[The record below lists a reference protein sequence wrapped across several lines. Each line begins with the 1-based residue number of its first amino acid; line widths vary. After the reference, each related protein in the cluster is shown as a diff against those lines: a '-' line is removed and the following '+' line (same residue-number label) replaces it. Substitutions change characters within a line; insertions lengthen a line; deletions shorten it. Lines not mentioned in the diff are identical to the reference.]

1 MSNGW
6 PYGDSDPQGPDGWD
20 PQDEP
25 FASHSPA
32 VLQWPAGEPGPDEYR
47 YEPGRPAA
55 DAGGDP
61 WTAGQ
66 EFAAPWA
73 SEREPGG
80 PRAPGYGQW
89 TPPGPPAGGRPIL
102 VGPPRSAAVGPGPD
116 APARQRGRSRRG
128 RGQAGSGPEQ
138 VPDADYEWFRYLGEG
153 RPGRPDSDPG
163 DQGFSG
169 AARRADGAGYGGS
182 RSGGGQSDGDRPGRP
197 GADAPAEYLERG
209 GRPDERPGRAAPD
222 DAVRTGRS
230 GGPVSYP
237 YLSGPYPSGA
247 TGEFAGRSSGRPG
260 EFPGSLVG
268 QPVEPGGYPGDL
280 PGWDT
285 ESYARPPYPTDDSG
299 PPGGYRRGVMDS
311 AEYASPLYPPPGA
324 ARSDPGTGRGVR
336 RGDEDARGGHGTGQG
351 DRSGDGYRPSR
362 PSGPPRSVVASRP
375 AAWAGPLAES
385 GYDSRPAGRPG
396 PGGALGLATRPG
408 QDSGQFAVGVAPADA
423 DDSGPI
429 TDSGPIA
436 GAVPSTDS
444 GPMAAVAA
452 PRRRGERDN
461 RERPRRHASHPGVGR
476 RPEDERA
483 GEVASRPDT
492 GSADPGE
499 RRRPGR
505 REDEAAGEVGR
516 GSAGPRAAQAR
527 QVGAPVTVG
536 QLARTGRKRRPAAD
550 SDRPARKGRPD
561 AAQAVQTKSAPTGM
575 GSAPDLAPGPA
586 KADPA
591 GRPGKIGRRGKSG
604 KSGQAGKSSAPA
616 KTSASV
622 KSGRPVKSGGPDGGA
637 VSPAARRGSARK
649 GARSGRHLTFGL
661 VRIPL
666 RAVVVSG
673 SAMVAVL
680 AAAAYL
686 LLLAPQPTHSITV
699 PARLGRYVRQSSVAS
714 ATALQL
720 RSKIVAG
727 ARGEVKNV
735 VGAVY
740 EQLTGPGTSTG
751 PQVVV
756 FIGGNLTGSGS
767 AGGFISGFK
776 SELHGSFS
784 TSAGRLGGQAA
795 CAPASQGRLAEC
807 AWADN
812 DTFGVV
818 VSATLHARA
827 LAAEMRQMR
836 PLIEHRIR

>member
-25 FASHSPA
+25 FASHPPA
-32 VLQWPAGEPGPDEYR
+32 VTQWPAGEPGPDEYR

-61 WTAGQ
+61 WSAGQ

-73 SEREPGG
+73 SERELGG

-102 VGPPRSAAVGPGPD
+102 AGPPRSAAVDPGPD
-116 APARQRGRSRRG
+116 APARQRGPGWRRDSGDDRHQRSGDRPSDGRHGGERGRSRG
-128 RGQAGSGPEQ
+128 RGHAGSGPEQ

-153 RPGRPDSDPG
+153 RPGRPDPDPG

-169 AARRADGAGYGGS
+169 AARRAEGSGYGGSGYGGPEYGRS
-182 RSGGGQSDGDRPGRP
+182 RSGGGQSDGDRPDRP

-209 GRPDERPGRAAPD
+209 GRLDERPGRAAPD
-222 DAVRTGRS
+222 DAGWAGRS

-268 QPVEPGGYPGDL
+268 QSLEPGGYPDDL

-285 ESYARPPYPTDDSG
+285 DSYARPPYPADDSG
-299 PPGGYRRGVMDS
+299 PLGGYRRGVMDS

-324 ARSDPGTGRGVR
+324 ARSDPGPGWGVR
-336 RGDEDARGGHGTGQG
+336 RGDEDARGGRGTGQS

-362 PSGPPRSVVASRP
+362 PSGPSRSVVASRP

-396 PGGALGLATRPG
+396 PGGGLGLATRPG
-408 QDSGQFAVGVAPADA
+408 EDSGQFAIGVAPADA

-429 TDSGPIA
+429 TDRGPIA
-436 GAVPSTDS
+436 GGVPLTDS

-461 RERPRRHASHPGVGR
+461 RDRPRRHASHRGVGR

-505 REDEAAGEVGR
+505 RADEAAGEATSGTGR
-516 GSAGPRAAQAR
+516 GRAGRQAARAR
-527 QVGAPVTVG
+527 QVGVPVT
-536 QLARTGRKRRPAAD
+536 AD
-550 SDRPARKGRPD
+550 
-561 AAQAVQTKSAPTGM
+561 
-575 GSAPDLAPGPA
+575 
-586 KADPA
+586 
-591 GRPGKIGRRGKSG
+591 
-604 KSGQAGKSSAPA
+604 
-616 KTSASV
+616 
-622 KSGRPVKSGGPDGGA
+622 
-637 VSPAARRGSARK
+637 
-649 GARSGRHLTFGL
+649 
-661 VRIPL
+661 
-666 RAVVVSG
+666 
-673 SAMVAVL
+673 
-680 AAAAYL
+680 
-686 LLLAPQPTHSITV
+686 
-699 PARLGRYVRQSSVAS
+699 
-714 ATALQL
+714 
-720 RSKIVAG
+720 
-727 ARGEVKNV
+727 
-735 VGAVY
+735 
-740 EQLTGPGTSTG
+740 
-751 PQVVV
+751 
-756 FIGGNLTGSGS
+756 
-767 AGGFISGFK
+767 
-776 SELHGSFS
+776 
-784 TSAGRLGGQAA
+784 
-795 CAPASQGRLAEC
+795 
-807 AWADN
+807 
-812 DTFGVV
+812 
-818 VSATLHARA
+818 
-827 LAAEMRQMR
+827 
-836 PLIEHRIR
+836 